1 MGDKKKAYM
10 ILVGKRNRKL
20 MLGQYTERGFS
31 KNRTG
36 MDWIS
41 GQAWTGFIWLMIGT
55 SGELK

>member
-36 MDWIS
+36 MDWIYM
-41 GQAWTGFIWLMIGT
+41 AHDRY
-55 SGELK
+55 